1 MNKKNLKEV
10 KKLLV
15 VVDMV
20 NGFVREGAMANQ
32 NIEHIVGEVENLV
45 NRFTESNDG
54 LVAFVKDAHS
64 EDSKE
69 FKQYDAHCI
78 KGTKESENID
88 ELKKYEKMALIHEKN
103 STSSIFSKD
112 FLKNIN
118 KMKKLEEVVVV
129 GCCTDICVINLAIP
143 LQNYFNEKDRDVS
156 IIVPTNAV
164 ETFDL
169 PGHKAE
175 EWNIK
180 AFEFMNQAGIK
191 LVKKYERV

>member
-1 MNKKNLKEV
+1 
-10 KKLLV
+10 
-15 VVDMV
+15 
-20 NGFVREGAMANQ
+20 
-32 NIEHIVGEVENLV
+32 
-45 NRFTESNDG
+45 
-54 LVAFVKDAHS
+54 
-64 EDSKE
+64 
-69 FKQYDAHCI
+69 
-78 KGTKESENID
+78 
-88 ELKKYEKMALIHEKN
+88 MALIHEKN
-103 STSSIFSKD
+103 STSAIFSKD
-112 FLKNIN
+112 FLKNIDE
-118 KMKKLEEVVVV
+118 MKKLEEVVVV